1 MQNYYIYILASKYNK
16 TLYIGVTS
24 NLIKRVWEHKNK
36 VIPSFT
42 SKYNVQKLVYFE
54 EFQNVDSALNRE
66 KLLKSWKREWKI
78 DLIASKNPNWDD
90 LYCEITK

>member
-1 MQNYYIYILASKYNK
+1 M
-16 TLYIGVTS
+16 
-24 NLIKRVWEHKNK
+24 WEHKNK

-54 EFQNVDSALNRE
+54 EFQNIDSALNRE
-66 KLLKSWKREWKI
+66 KLLKSWKGEWKI